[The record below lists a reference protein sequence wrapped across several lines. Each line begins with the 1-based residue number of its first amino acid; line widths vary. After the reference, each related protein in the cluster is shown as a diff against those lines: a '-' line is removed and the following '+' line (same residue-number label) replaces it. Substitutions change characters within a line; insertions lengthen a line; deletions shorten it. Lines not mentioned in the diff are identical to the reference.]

1 MPTIPDNDFLECLN
15 WRYAVK
21 KFDPTR
27 TIPPATWSTIEQTLI
42 LSPSSYGL
50 QPYRFLIIDDPEL
63 RRRLSGAAYGQP
75 QVTDSSHLV
84 VFAVRQGLGHAYVD
98 RFIGRIAEVRK
109 VAPESLADFQH
120 AIIRDLIDGPRHRW
134 IDEWSAR
141 QTYIALGNV
150 LTAAAVLGIDSCP
163 LEGFEPEK
171 FDEILGLAARG
182 FASVVVCAFGYRS
195 PEDKHGLEAKVR
207 FSREDL
213 LEHR

>member
-1 MPTIPDNDFLECLN
+1 MPTITNHDFIERLN

-27 TIPPATWSTIEQTLI
+27 TILPAAWSTIEETLI

-50 QPYRFLIIDDPEL
+50 QPYRFLIIEDPEL
-63 RRRLSGAAYGQP
+63 RRRLAGAAYGQP

-84 VFAVRQGLGHAYVD
+84 VFAVRRGIGHAYVE

-109 VAPESLADFQH
+109 VPAESLTGYQH
-120 AIIRDLIDGPRHRW
+120 AIVRDLIDGPRHRW

-141 QTYIALGNV
+141 QTYIALGNA
-150 LTAAAVLGIDSCP
+150 LTAAALLGIDSCP
-163 LEGFEPEK
+163 MEGFEPDK
-171 FDEILGLAARG
+171 FDEILGLSARG
-182 FASVVVCAFGYRS
+182 FASVVLCAFGHRH
-195 PEDKHGLEAKVR
+195 PDDKHAHEAKVR

-213 LEHR
+213 IEHR